1 MVPLLH
7 SMTFYY
13 KLSKTNKP
21 RMLFHKQ
28 CILLMD
34 SIDNIETQSEFYDQT
49 HSLFVYP
56 QYPGVAQSI
65 NSDVNNLMT
74 VLNISNALPEGEL
87 IFMHANLLSHTQ
99 KTNTCTIALNFPVC
113 L

>member
-7 SMTFYY
+7 FMTFYY

-34 SIDNIETQSEFYDQT
+34 SIDNIETQSEFHDQVEVT

-65 NSDVNNLMT
+65 DSDVNNLMT

-87 IFMHANLLSHTQ
+87 IFMHADTTS
-99 KTNTCTIALNFPVC
+99 
-113 L
+113 